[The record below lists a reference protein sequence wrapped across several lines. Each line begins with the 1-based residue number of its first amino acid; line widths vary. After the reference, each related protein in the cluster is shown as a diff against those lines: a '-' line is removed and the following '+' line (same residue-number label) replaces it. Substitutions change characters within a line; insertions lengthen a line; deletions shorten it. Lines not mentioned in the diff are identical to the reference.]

1 MEDGSRVCQIDPKN
15 KLSRSQ
21 DPPGK
26 ADVMVAGV
34 KTGGQSTSSEDPRT
48 AAQLGEGRG
57 SQVFLLQ
64 KTVYFYLFFIPAG
77 IWEKWQQE
85 IEMKP
90 IQTGQVQLC

>member
-21 DPPGK
+21 DAPGK

-34 KTGGQSTSSEDPRT
+34 KTGGQSTSSEDPRA

-57 SQVFLLQ
+57 GAAGQGRGELGAE
-64 KTVYFYLFFIPAG
+64 IPG
-77 IWEKWQQE
+77 KR
-85 IEMKP
+85 
-90 IQTGQVQLC
+90 